1 MKSLNV
7 LIMGPAGAGKGTM
20 SERIEKTYNIA
31 HISTGDMFRT
41 EMANNTQLGLQA
53 KSYVEKGLLVPD
65 ELTIGMLLGR
75 ISQDDCSNG
84 YLLDGFPR
92 SLVQADV
99 FDEKVVDTP
108 NQINLVINLTVDHEV
123 LINRIE
129 NRRIC
134 RNCGATYNLI
144 SLAPKQEGICDKC
157 GGELYQRSDD
167 NRESLKVRLNSYE
180 NETAPVIE
188 HYRNLGIVVDVNAT
202 QEIDNVWKE
211 VKGAIDTVVEELK
224 KQEDISN

>member
-1 MKSLNV
+1 MNSLNV